1 MKKRDYYEARR
12 MESARQFFV
21 TIALFVG
28 SGIAYVVFNI
38 VLYLFKLVV
47 SNETAIFAFQMS
59 TIGILTIGVIG
70 GLFLSTK
77 KQKKSYGIR

>member
-59 TIGILTIGVIG
+59 TIGILTIGVIWG
-70 GLFLSTK
+70 SVLIYK
-77 KQKKSYGIR
+77 KTEEELWD